1 MKLSLIIFLAFA
13 SSALPLYAADPAA
26 GKAKAAICMA
36 CHGVNGISNNDM
48 WPNLAGQKNGYLEL
62 QMKAYQSGQRKNAMM
77 MPMVKG
83 LTDADIEDIAIYYS
97 TMVP

>member
-1 MKLSLIIFLAFA
+1 MKLSLIIFLAFT

-26 GKAKAAICMA
+26 GKVKAATCMA

-83 LTDADIEDIAIYYS
+83 LTDADIENIAIYYS
-97 TMVP
+97 TMAP